1 MVVSRTPSMSH
12 LSSLKVSRSES
23 HHDVVSIGWRRW
35 SVVEAVEAEAG
46 GLVGGDWDQDDGAGC
61 FV

>member
-12 LSSLKVSRSES
+12 PSSLKVSRSELHHKAVTS
-23 HHDVVSIGWRRW
+23 HGGDGPSLRLWNLRP
-35 SVVEAVEAEAG
+35 
-46 GLVGGDWDQDDGAGC
+46 GLVGGDWDQDDGAGF